1 MTIFEDFS
9 QQGPLYKQLEG
20 DGLIRKAFDK
30 EVMEELLNWGWYEE
44 LYDDDGPDFDA
55 LEKLPIY
62 LVYVLEHKRQS
73 LEMLIET
80 YEPLNALKAAGHFVD
95 FLLVDARQNLV
106 CGLGLGRKNR
116 MFTVYSNDGAEFK
129 HDDANIKQLITSALP
144 WDVLTKLQT
153 TLDDVG
159 QEIFQ
164 RDIIPGNLEI
174 LEELLSNGPNEDG
187 YFYLE
192 DTAEELSEQ
201 ELRSRI
207 AHYEQHTENIE
218 DAESVLSAIFPA
230 FEINELGTG
239 DY

>member
-1 MTIFEDFS
+1 MTLFDDFK
-9 QQGPLYKQLEG
+9 QQGPLFKQLED

-30 EVMEELLNWGWYEE
+30 EVIEELINWGWYEE
-44 LYDDDGPDFDA
+44 LYDDDGPDFDS
-55 LEKLPIY
+55 LEKLPVY
-62 LVYVLEHKRQS
+62 FVYVLEHKRQS
-73 LEMLIET
+73 IEMLVNA
-80 YEPLNALKAAGHFVD
+80 YEPLAAVKAAGHFVD
-95 FLLVDARQNLV
+95 FLLVDAGQNLV

-116 MFTVYSNDGAEFK
+116 MFITYSNDGAEFK
-129 HDDANIKQLITSALP
+129 HDDANVKEMMTSALP

-164 RDIIPGNLEI
+164 RDSIPGNLEI

-187 YFYLE
+187 SFYLE
-192 DTAEELSEQ
+192 DSAEELSEQ

-207 AHYEQHTENIE
+207 AHYEMHTENIE
-218 DAESVLSAIFPA
+218 DAESVFSAIFPA
-230 FEINELGTG
+230 FEITELSTG